1 MSWRPPLHSIQGRED
16 QWYAGIFHTHFAF
29 CGCGDPVGRI
39 NRIAHRFPN
48 AGPPRPPPGLDQP
61 NLGGPEGPGGAPRA
75 LPALPAPAEPEPAPR
90 RGGGAD
96 GDSAAGAAAAADHGG
111 YDEGDLED
119 LFAAA
124 AEDDMQSTTPA
135 RSPPMSYP
143 IPIDTLAC
151 YKSLTRQ
158 SSDRRQCSTNGTGDV
173 GNLAKEVLK
182 ESKKTQRM
190 MNMLQGLYQEKE
202 TSSTQ
207 RCQAPQPPKKKATL
221 YSKPSKSRARRAAP
235 RTKNKH
241 PKKKR
246 TRKKRSWSSSSSRN
260 STSESSSEASNSS
273 WETSSDSAAESTG
286 TPSYP
291 NSGSLYPRPAF
302 P

>member
-124 AEDDMQSTTPA
+124 AEDDM
-135 RSPPMSYP
+135 
-143 IPIDTLAC
+143 
-151 YKSLTRQ
+151 
-158 SSDRRQCSTNGTGDV
+158 
-173 GNLAKEVLK
+173 
-182 ESKKTQRM
+182 
-190 MNMLQGLYQEKE
+190 
-202 TSSTQ
+202 
-207 RCQAPQPPKKKATL
+207 
-221 YSKPSKSRARRAAP
+221 
-235 RTKNKH
+235 
-241 PKKKR
+241 
-246 TRKKRSWSSSSSRN
+246 
-260 STSESSSEASNSS
+260 
-273 WETSSDSAAESTG
+273 
-286 TPSYP
+286 
-291 NSGSLYPRPAF
+291 
-302 P
+302 